1 MEKRVLLTQL
11 KENESNPRVIT
22 AENLDKLINSLL
34 VFPKMLTI
42 RKPVVTKDS
51 VILGGNMRSRALH
64 GILEMEAEELTD
76 RIEKAAQRRNLDE
89 ITLNKLKVYW
99 QAWQKNPE
107 VEVIEEDFTEKEIP
121 QFVIK
126 DNVSAGDWDYDALEN
141 FDAEDLEEWGVSTWG
156 SIDDFMDYS
165 DNAEVVQDE
174 RQRVIITYPRERQAE
189 LEEILGRAI
198 ERPNYRLEEILKR

>member
-1 MEKRVLLTQL
+1 MEKRVLLMQI

-42 RKPVVTKDS
+42 RKPVVTKDG

-64 GILEMEAEELTD
+64 GILAMGAEELTD
-76 RIEKAAQRRNLDE
+76 RVKSASQRRKLSEIEVNNL
-89 ITLNKLKVYW
+89 ISHW
-99 QAWQKNPE
+99 QAWQKQPE
-107 VEVIEEDFTEKEIP
+107 VDVIEEDFATAEIP

-126 DNVSAGDWDYDALEN
+126 DNISAGDWDYDALDN
-141 FDAEDLEEWGVSTWG
+141 FDAEDLEEWGVQTWG
-156 SIDDFMDYS
+156 SIDDYMDYS
-165 DNAEVVQDE
+165 DTGAEVVQDE

-189 LEEILGRAI
+189 LEEILGHEI
-198 ERPNYRLEEILKR
+198 ERPNYRLEELQ

>member
-1 MEKRVLLTQL
+1 MEKRVLITQL
-11 KENESNPRVIT
+11 KENEDNPRVIT

-76 RIEKAAQRRNLDE
+76 RIEKAVQRRNLDE

-107 VEVIEEDFTEKEIP
+107 IEVIEEDFTEKEIP

-165 DNAEVVQDE
+165 DNTEVVQDE